1 MTKGI
6 IMMDIKKIVEQRDNA
21 FECAVLEDNW
31 WPALEYCE
39 EHEIEIPGNFE
50 VFKAGIYKAVS
61 RCTGLSQEV
70 KDLAAKK
77 CVELGFKPKINLE

>member
-1 MTKGI
+1 
-6 IMMDIKKIVEQRDNA
+6 MDDFEKMVEQRNNA

-31 WPALEYCE
+31 WPAIEYCLEY
-39 EHEIEIPGNFE
+39 EIEFPENFN

-61 RCTGLSQEV
+61 ACNNFSQEV